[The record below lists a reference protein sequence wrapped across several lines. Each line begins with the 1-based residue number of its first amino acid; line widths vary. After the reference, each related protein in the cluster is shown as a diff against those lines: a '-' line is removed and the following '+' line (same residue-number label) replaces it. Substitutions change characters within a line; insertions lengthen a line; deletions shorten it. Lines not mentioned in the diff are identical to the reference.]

1 MKKFYATLTL
11 LILLVGSSF
20 SQYVNRV
27 EASSYDFSENLDLQA
42 IASIYGDAYNLE
54 DFERRLNNPYNRI
67 SNLDLNYDGQVDYLR
82 VVSSSDRFVHIIVI
96 QAVIGRNRFQ
106 DVATIEVEK
115 DRHGHQFVQVIG
127 NEYMYGYD
135 YIIEPVYISRPA
147 LSLFLFGN
155 LYRPWRSPYFWGY
168 YPHYYRA
175 WHPCSVH
182 RYRDYVHNHINVHHH
197 YNHVQQRRSHG
208 ASHLH
213 RDLSRSDY
221 SRSHPNRS
229 FSKRNTGVRNQRE
242 LSNNRVSQSRDS
254 RNSRNSSSVRNS
266 SNTRQGSSRVNNS
279 RTGNSR
285 NESTRSN
292 SNRNSSNRNNS
303 SSVSNRN
310 DNRSGSS
317 KNSSNRGTSTRQS
330 SNKKSQSGSSVR
342 NTGSRSSSS
351 KAVNQRGSSSPKR
364 SSVNNGRSQS
374 SNKKSSNTSTRSS
387 NKKRSNATAS
397 RSNGSSSSKRS
408 SSNSRR

>member
-11 LILLVGSSF
+11 LVLFFGTSF

-27 EASSYDFSENLDLQA
+27 EATSYDFSENLDLQA
-42 IASIYGDAYNLE
+42 IASVYGDAYNLE

-127 NEYMYGYD
+127 NEYLYGYD
-135 YIIEPVYISRPA
+135 YIIEPIYISRPA

-182 RYRDYVHNHINVHHH
+182 RYRDYVHHHVNIHHH
-197 YNHVQQRRSHG
+197 YNHVQQRRSHR

-229 FSKRNTGVRNQRE
+229 FAKRNTGVRNQRE

-254 RNSRNSSSVRNS
+254 RSNRNSGSVRNGNS
-266 SNTRQGSSRVNNS
+266 TRQGSSRVVNN
-279 RTGNSR
+279 R
-285 NESTRSN
+285 NESTRNGSRSN
-292 SNRNSSNRNNS
+292 SSTR
-303 SSVSNRN
+303 VSNRN
-310 DNRSGSS
+310 ENNSGSS
-317 KNSSNRGTSTRQS
+317 RNSNNRGSSTRQS
-330 SNKKSQSGSSVR
+330 SSKNGQSGSSVR
-342 NTGSRSSSS
+342 NTGNRSSKSS
-351 KAVNQRGSSSPKR
+351 SVNQRRSSSPKR
-364 SSVNNGRSQS
+364 SSVNSGRSQS

-397 RSNGSSSSKRS
+397 RSNGSSISKRS